1 MAYFCGP
8 VRNCGKYLPRVF
20 ANIETLGKECFAGDY
35 KIVIFYDTSTDNTLQ
50 FLKDYQRANP
60 EHLHFFVNNRPLS
73 KYRTHNIAFARN
85 KCIQYIRTDKVATKY
100 PYFIMM
106 DFDDVNAK
114 TPLPHVLRQ
123 YLTPTDTTTHQQ
135 WDALSFNTAPF
146 YYDIW
151 GLSIYPYCYS
161 YNHFKN
167 NGHYYNVIKDHVT
180 AKLNTAHK
188 KGRLLQCISAF
199 NGFAIYRIDAF
210 NGCTYDGRTNP
221 AMLPVA
227 MMEAHKKAAN
237 SPLVFPVYPVADC
250 RLEDCEHRAFH
261 VQAFMQ
267 NAAKI
272 RISPLCLFV

>member
-8 VRNCGKYLPRVF
+8 VRNCGKYLQRVF
-20 ANIETLGKECFAGDY
+20 ANIEILGRECFADDY
-35 KIVIFYDTSTDNTLQ
+35 KIVIFYDHSTDNTLQ
-50 FLKDYQRANP
+50 ILKEYQRTHP
-60 EHLHFFVNNRPLS
+60 LRLQFFVNTRPLS

-85 KCIQYIRTDKVATKY
+85 QCIQYVRTDQPATKY

-114 TPLPHVLRQ
+114 TAPKPHVLRQ
-123 YLTPTDTTTHQQ
+123 YLADEYADK

-151 GLSIYPYCYS
+151 ALSIYPYCYS

-180 AKLNTAHK
+180 AKLAIAAKQN
-188 KGRLLQCISAF
+188 RLLQCISAF

-210 NGCTYDGRTNP
+210 AGCTYDGRTNP
-221 AMLPVA
+221 LLLPTT
-227 MMEAHKKAAN
+227 MMKAHMNATK

-250 RLEDCEHRAFH
+250 RVEDCEHRAFH

-267 NAAKI
+267 MRAKI
-272 RISPLCLFV
+272 RISPLCLFGG